1 MTDTDSLEEILSKFA
16 GNKIDS
22 KEFLNLILTSDE
34 TGVDYL
40 QNLKKEFKE
49 SYVNPV
55 FKKVTDHYKKIDN
68 VISDEESK
76 KKVLSNIHD
85 PMGVIGLNREYS
97 EKARKILDKQ
107 LKDLNLN
114 SVSGNEKQ
122 NTALNNSTVSSVVDP
137 NKFSN
142 KFQEQQTLTEKNPL
156 ISLSD
161 ESINKLGLVL
171 NGLNV
176 ENLKRYGKPIKE
188 KEESQEGGGGLLS
201 TIGSLLLAGGVGA
214 MLLSV
219 FWSSHIKPWLEEKV
233 GIKLDIFDKFEGIVE
248 GIGKFFT
255 VGGLQLTS
263 GWLFT
268 LVGKAFTSFGDL
280 LEGGLKAIF
289 KLGFGDD
296 VIKEGAKAAPSAFK
310 TLLPKIAG
318 GLFKGAGLV
327 AMKGIPIIGSLISFY
342 FAYDRFNKG
351 DTIGGFIDLLNG
363 VSSLVP
369 VVGLPLSI
377 GLSALNAFLDY
388 KAAGVGTTDQ
398 QQAGKLSIIGD
409 LASGFYNFVK
419 EIPIIGG
426 VISSIEGF
434 AQFAYSIATGNT
446 GGVKDGLQ
454 KMSNFPLLGIFPSIM
469 LSLMNA
475 STNDKNEFTGL
486 DVNKFVS
493 NLKKDTLKTVLGW
506 FPTWFG
512 IRNKIANYMGIQLD
526 GSDTEDPFALGE
538 YYDDAN
544 KVIGKSSGV
553 KTEAEKLKKETDLT
567 VLTDEFEK
575 TKNELSSTLE
585 KYNKSTV
592 PEFKQKSEGL
602 LANSKFLTDFT
613 AWIGGGG
620 KQYYENEAIT
630 VKMDA
635 EAEYIKQLQEKLEIL
650 QQQIDKNDSVLPQVV
665 NKPSEVERQD
675 FSFKNLMTSTKGN
688 SILYDKNTNT
698 QNVLHPDDNVLTYKT
713 DGVFDMALK
722 ELTLLAQSINKGIY
736 KIPESLEKNKS
747 NASNVSVVNGSGGS
761 SNNNMLDV
769 ILSGTRPDS
778 IYNFRRSIQGEFA

>member
-122 NTALNNSTVSSVVDP
+122 NTALNNSTVSSVIDP
-137 NKFSN
+137 NKTSN

-263 GWLFT
+263 GWLFN

-369 VVGLPLSI
+369 GYGLPLSI

-493 NLKKDTLKTVLGW
+493 NLRKNTLKTILAWV
-506 FPTWFG
+506 PPWFG
-512 IRNKIANYMGIQLD
+512 LRKQLADFIGVELD
-526 GSDTEDPFALGE
+526 GSDKEEDPFAVTQTQANLKNLIEKQKPIFKTGTE
-538 YYDDAN
+538 YTPVKNTDELKKLKAERDSIQKQLEDSTEKYTNKNRISDDGTENTPEIPVHEQMKINEKLSERLKYLDEQMKTIEEYN
-544 KVIGKSSGV
+544 KQNSTL
-553 KTEAEKLKKETDLT
+553 KTEHR
-567 VLTDEFEK
+567 
-575 TKNELSSTLE
+575 N
-585 KYNKSTV
+585 
-592 PEFKQKSEGL
+592 
-602 LANSKFLTDFT
+602 
-613 AWIGGGG
+613 
-620 KQYYENEAIT
+620 
-630 VKMDA
+630 
-635 EAEYIKQLQEKLEIL
+635 
-650 QQQIDKNDSVLPQVV
+650 
-665 NKPSEVERQD
+665 D
-675 FSFKNLMTSTKGN
+675 FSFKNLMTSTEGN

-698 QNVLHPDDNVLTYKT
+698 ANVLHPDDNVLAYKT

-722 ELTLLAQSINKGIY
+722 ELTILAQSINKGIY

>member
-1 MTDTDSLEEILSKFA
+1 MINTDSLEEILSKFA
-16 GNKIDS
+16 GNQIDS

-40 QNLKKEFKE
+40 QNLKKEFKD

-55 FKKVTDHYKKIDN
+55 FKKVKDHYKKIDN

-76 KKVLSNIHD
+76 KKVLSNIND
-85 PMGVIGLNREYS
+85 PMGVIALNREYS
-97 EKARKILDKQ
+97 EKAKKILDKQ
-107 LKDLNLN
+107 LDNLNLN
-114 SVSGNEKQ
+114 SVSSKEKQ
-122 NTALNNSTVSSVVDP
+122 NTALENLNLNSVSSKEKQNTALENSTVSSVIDP
-137 NKFSN
+137 NNVVN

-188 KEESQEGGGGLLS
+188 KEESEGGGGLLS

-263 GWLFT
+263 GWLFN

-318 GLFKGAGLV
+318 GLFKGAGLI

-342 FAYDRFNKG
+342 FAYDRFQKG
-351 DTIGGFIDLLNG
+351 DTISGFIDLLNG

-369 VVGLPLSI
+369 GYGLPLSI

-388 KAAGVGTTDQ
+388 KAAGVGTTEQ

-454 KMSNFPLLGIFPSIM
+454 KMSNFPLLGVFPSIM

-475 STNDKNEFTGL
+475 STNEKNEFTGL
-486 DVNKFVS
+486 DINKFVS
-493 NLKKDTLKTVLGW
+493 NLRKNTLKTILGW
-506 FPTWFG
+506 VPSWFG
-512 IRNKIANYMGIQLD
+512 IRSELANFMGVELD
-526 GSDTEDPFALGE
+526 GSDKEEDPFALTQTQAKLKNLVEGQKPIFKTGTE
-538 YYDDAN
+538 YTPVQNTDELKKLKAERDSIQKQLEDSTKKYTNKNTISENGTENTPEIPVHEQMKINEKLSERLKYLDEQMKTIEEYNKQNSTAN
-544 KVIGKSSGV
+544 K
-553 KTEAEKLKKETDLT
+553 
-567 VLTDEFEK
+567 
-575 TKNELSSTLE
+575 
-585 KYNKSTV
+585 
-592 PEFKQKSEGL
+592 P
-602 LANSKFLTDFT
+602 NSKSH
-613 AWIGGGG
+613 
-620 KQYYENEAIT
+620 E
-630 VKMDA
+630 
-635 EAEYIKQLQEKLEIL
+635 
-650 QQQIDKNDSVLPQVV
+650 
-665 NKPSEVERQD
+665 D
-675 FSFKNLMTSTKGN
+675 FSFKSLMTSTEGN

-698 QNVLHPDDNVLTYKT
+698 ANVLHPDDNVLGYKT
-713 DGVFDMALK
+713 GGVFDVALK

-761 SNNNMLDV
+761 GGNMLDV

>member
-1 MTDTDSLEEILSKFA
+1 MS
-16 GNKIDS
+16 
-22 KEFLNLILTSDE
+22 
-34 TGVDYL
+34 
-40 QNLKKEFKE
+40 
-49 SYVNPV
+49 
-55 FKKVTDHYKKIDN
+55 
-68 VISDEESK
+68 
-76 KKVLSNIHD
+76 
-85 PMGVIGLNREYS
+85 
-97 EKARKILDKQ
+97 
-107 LKDLNLN
+107 NLN
-114 SVSGNEKQ
+114 KSAVS
-122 NTALNNSTVSSVVDP
+122 AVVEP
-137 NKFSN
+137 NKTSN
-142 KFQEQQTLTEKNPL
+142 KFEEQQTLTEKIPL

-188 KEESQEGGGGLLS
+188 KEESEEGGGGLLS

-263 GWLFT
+263 GWLFN

-342 FAYDRFNKG
+342 FAYDRFQKG
-351 DTIGGFIDLLNG
+351 DTIGGIIDVLNG
-363 VSSLVP
+363 VASLVP
-369 VVGLPLSI
+369 VVGLPISI
-377 GLSALNAFLDY
+377 GLSVLNGLLDY
-388 KAAGVGTTDQ
+388 KTAGVGTTDQ

-486 DVNKFVS
+486 DFNKFVS
-493 NLKKDTLKTVLGW
+493 NLRKDTLKTVLGW
-506 FPTWFG
+506 FPTGFG
-512 IRNKIANYMGIQLD
+512 IRNKVAKYMGIQLD
-526 GSDTEDPFALGE
+526 GSDIEDPFALGE

-544 KVIGKSSGV
+544 KVLGKSSGV

-567 VLTDEFEK
+567 VLTEDFEK

-620 KQYYENEAIT
+620 KQYYENEAIN

-635 EAEYIKQLQEKLEIL
+635 EAEYIKQLQEKLKIL
-650 QQQIDKNDSVLPQVV
+650 QQQIDKNDSVLPQVE
-665 NKPSEVERQD
+665 NKPNEVKQND
-675 FSFKNLMTSTKGN
+675 FSFKNLMTSTQGN

-698 QNVLHPDDNVLTYKT
+698 QNVLHPDDNVLAYKT
-713 DGVFDMALK
+713 DGVFDLALK

-736 KIPESLEKNKS
+736 KIPESIEKNKS
-747 NASNVSVVNGSGGS
+747 NASNVSVVNSSGG